1 MELNDLY
8 GLDIPSQLKLLPS
21 YELRSKLTHILSFD
35 NFDLDKNYVQ
45 AINSKYYDLP
55 EFSKLYS
62 SLSGKT
68 LSLFHVNTRSLS
80 KNFDQLQNV
89 LSAAKIDFVLIG
101 ITETKQQVD
110 KDFLVNVN
118 ITGYHMYTQPS
129 KSNAGGVA
137 IYIKNNLDHFIRDDL
152 RNLDGCFE
160 AVWIEI
166 KNSKGKNSLCGCI
179 YRYPNTDVTNLM
191 QYLEATFS
199 LVDKKKYN
207 IFVMGDF
214 NIDLLQYESHS
225 STNDFLNT
233 MISNSFLP
241 YILQPTRVTD
251 HSSTVIDNIFSNI
264 TDFVTSSRNITSLV
278 ADHFAQFLIIKKCH
292 VSYKSCSYL
301 VNDYS
306 KFGKEKFIHDYSLI
320 NWSSLSDSNKSV
332 NEHFNYFYKKTN
344 DCINLHVQKKVT
356 KNMLKLQSKPWIN
369 SHVKKLMNYRDKLF
383 NAMIK
388 TPSPSN
394 RYLYKK
400 FRNRV
405 VSEQR
410 REKTRHFQNY
420 FETHKTNIKMLWTGI
435 KSIVN
440 TKSKNQFSQI
450 SLLLD
455 NGKRLKW
462 LIALITI
469 L

>member
-1 MELNDLY
+1 M
-8 GLDIPSQLKLLPS
+8 
-21 YELRSKLTHILSFD
+21 
-35 NFDLDKNYVQ
+35 
-45 AINSKYYDLP
+45 
-55 EFSKLYS
+55 
-62 SLSGKT
+62 
-68 LSLFHVNTRSLS
+68 S
-80 KNFDQLQNV
+80 KNLDQLQNV
-89 LSAAKIDFVLIG
+89 LSAAKIDFDLIG
-101 ITETKQQVD
+101 TTETKQQVD

-152 RNLDGCFE
+152 CKLDDCFE

-179 YRYPNTDVTNLM
+179 YRHPNTDVTNLM

-199 LVDKKKYN
+199 LIDKKKYN
-207 IFVMGDF
+207 IFLMGDF

-264 TDFVTSSRNITSLV
+264 TDFVTSSGNITSLV

-306 KFGKEKFIHDYSLI
+306 SFGKEKFIHDYSLI

-332 NEHFNYFYKKTN
+332 NEHFNYFYMKTN
-344 DCINLHVQKKVT
+344 DCISLHVQKKKVT

-369 SHVKKLMNYRDKLF
+369 SHIKKLMNYRDKLF

-400 FRNRV
+400 
-405 VSEQR
+405 
-410 REKTRHFQNY
+410 
-420 FETHKTNIKMLWTGI
+420 I
-435 KSIVN
+435 
-440 TKSKNQFSQI
+440 
-450 SLLLD
+450 
-455 NGKRLKW
+455 
-462 LIALITI
+462 
-469 L
+469 